1 MKIIECKDMVK
12 SFGHPPVTILKSLN
26 FSVDEGEFLSVTGRS
41 GSGKSTLLYTVSG
54 LDPLTSGSVF
64 VLGEEV
70 HRMPSRET
78 HEFRNQKIGFVF
90 QFHYLLPELTAF
102 ENILMPARKIKM
114 EKQKASYAVE
124 LMHEFEIEKCKDK
137 TPAQMSG
144 GELQR
149 TSIARSLIMEPRIL
163 FADEP
168 TGNLDSENGERVMHI
183 FEKINKNLSTTIIMV
198 THESDFAKRARRTI
212 HLTDGV
218 IESDVVNISSKRKK

>member
-54 LDPLTSGSVF
+54 LDPLTSGNVY

-70 HRMPSRET
+70 HRMASRET

-114 EKQKASYAVE
+114 EKQKASYAVD

-183 FEKINKNLSTTIIMV
+183 FDKINKNFSTTIIMV
-198 THESDFAKRARRTI
+198 THEPDFAKRARRTI
-212 HLTDGV
+212 HLTDGI
-218 IESDVVNISSKRKK
+218 IESDVLNISSKRKK

>member
-70 HRMPSRET
+70 HCMPSRET

-114 EKQKASYAVE
+114 EKEKASYAVE

-183 FEKINKNLSTTIIMV
+183 FEKVNKNLSTTIIMV
-198 THESDFAKRARRTI
+198 THEPDFAKRARRTI
-212 HLTDGV
+212 HLTDGI
-218 IESDVVNISSKRKK
+218 IESDVLNISSKRKK

>member
-1 MKIIECKDMVK
+1 
-12 SFGHPPVTILKSLN
+12 
-26 FSVDEGEFLSVTGRS
+26 
-41 GSGKSTLLYTVSG
+41 
-54 LDPLTSGSVF
+54 
-64 VLGEEV
+64 
-70 HRMPSRET
+70 
-78 HEFRNQKIGFVF
+78 
-90 QFHYLLPELTAF
+90 
-102 ENILMPARKIKM
+102 
-114 EKQKASYAVE
+114 
-124 LMHEFEIEKCKDK
+124 MHEFEIEKCKDK

-183 FEKINKNLSTTIIMV
+183 FEKINKNFSTTIIMV
-198 THESDFAKRARRTI
+198 THEPDFAKRARRTI